1 MGKYIKGRTHTPI
14 WAVSRLDDT
23 ARGTSMC
30 TMGAGLTWDVAVRYV
45 DLKYYLEHGYIV
57 EHEIIRKGETSEW
70 ILRASNGDSV
80 IFVLN
85 ICALMHTEL

>member
-14 WAVSRLDDT
+14 WAVSRLEDT
-23 ARGTSMC
+23 ARGASMA
-30 TMGAGLTWDVAVRYV
+30 TIGAGLTWDVARRYV
-45 DLKYYLEHGYIV
+45 DLEYYFEHGYIV
-57 EHEIIRKGETSEW
+57 EHEEIRKDGTSEW